1 LPLAGVAFISFT
13 FAHEVGLDEI
23 IVTAIKR
30 EGTVQDV
37 PSNIAALDG
46 QRIDQQG
53 FINKALVTQLVCC
66 IVAGSIYN
74 TRLSPKA

>member
-1 LPLAGVAFISFT
+1 MPLAGVAFISFT

-53 FINKALVTQLVCC
+53 FNKEGFNKEGAH
-66 IVAGSIYN
+66 N
-74 TRLSPKA
+74 TVSLLHRRR

>member
-1 LPLAGVAFISFT
+1 MPLAGVAFISFT

-53 FINKALVTQLVCC
+53 FNKEGAR
-66 IVAGSIYN
+66 N
-74 TRLSPKA
+74 TVSLLHRRR